1 MPMFKPEKG
10 VIRTVTSQWIN
21 ETEFAPPRIEVPF
34 HFNPPEV
41 QLTFKNN
48 WTVPDSPKNKQ
59 GRNLEYA
66 GGEPRNVTLELLFD
80 TYELNNP
87 RESLGASPATA
98 PRDVREITDKLV
110 AIMQPCVGVGDHKQP
125 AAVEVEWGH
134 LKKGE
139 ALTFT
144 AHIVSLT
151 QKFILFMPDGMPV
164 RAVVTLV
171 LQEYFVKKRTAQN
184 PTSGSLGSERT
195 RLVKPGERLDL
206 IAHEE
211 YGDSSLWRVIAD
223 ANGLLSIRH
232 LTVGQ
237 RLAIPQLR

>member
-1 MPMFKPEKG
+1 MPLVKPERG
-10 VIRTVTSQWIN
+10 VIRTVRSQWIG
-21 ETEFAPPRIEVPF
+21 EQEFFPARIEVPF

-41 QLTFKNN
+41 QLTLKNN
-48 WTVPDSPKNKQ
+48 WTVPDSPKNMQ

-66 GGEPRNVTLELLFD
+66 GGEPRSVTLELLFD

-87 RESLGASPATA
+87 RESLGASPANT
-98 PRDVREITDKLV
+98 PRDVREVTDKLV
-110 AIMQPCVGVGDHKQP
+110 AIMQPSVGVGNHKHP

-134 LKKGE
+134 LKKGK
-139 ALTFT
+139 LNFT

-164 RAVVTLV
+164 RAIVTLV
-171 LQEYFVKKRTAQN
+171 LLEYIVEANPRQN
-184 PTSGSLGSERT
+184 PTSGGLGNERT
-195 RLVKPGERLDL
+195 RMVKPGERLDL

-211 YGDSSLWRVIAD
+211 YGDSTLWRVIAD
-223 ANGLLSIRH
+223 ANGLLSIRD

-237 RLAIPQLR
+237 RLAIPPLR